1 MALLPFVDEWRLK
14 ATLKSVYPDLTPDEI
29 ARNVRG
35 DDRLFVG
42 PHHPAHDM
50 LEALYE
56 GGGVTERIEVIERLW
71 MPWIL

>member
-1 MALLPFVDEWRLK
+1 M
-14 ATLKSVYPDLTPDEI
+14 KSVYPDLTPDEI

-56 GGGVTERIEVIERLW
+56 GVGVTERIEVSVGGLT
-71 MPWIL
+71 